1 MNNQI
6 SQMERKLK
14 DGKTVSRVGEFD
26 PMKQKVFDLKKE
38 QQEQV
43 V

>member
-14 DGKTVSRVGEFD
+14 DGKTISKVGEFD
-26 PMKQKVFDLKKE
+26 PIKQKVFDLKKE
-38 QQEQV
+38 Q
-43 V
+43 